1 SSVQHGWRSV
11 TGPLTILAAWE
22 CVRCTLA
29 VDRPYEA
36 YRRPYTK
43 DRPEPWRSGKT
54 VGSVDRRNSTQAWRS
69 RRARYMCGVQRKRA
83 PGLPIRK
90 LIALLGDARRT
101 CRPHGVGLGGRLC
114 ALGPEA
120 TGKHQGACGGRD
132 EHEQGEHVVVAD
144 D

>member
-1 SSVQHGWRSV
+1 MQRPAIRGPSSSSVQHGWRSV

-54 VGSVDRRNSTQAWRS
+54 VGFVDRRNSTQGLAVKACPLHV
-69 RRARYMCGVQRKRA
+69 RRTAQTCTV
-83 PGLPIRK
+83 GLPRFD
-90 LIALLGDARRT
+90 G
-101 CRPHGVGLGGRLC
+101 
-114 ALGPEA
+114 
-120 TGKHQGACGGRD
+120 QG
-132 EHEQGEHVVVAD
+132 
-144 D
+144 